1 MGGFDKILVVDDEAV
16 IRELLSDILEDEGYP
31 VESRP
36 NAPAALEALE
46 QDEDFVLLFT
56 DIMMPDMD
64 GIELIRRARQ
74 MRPSLVPIVMT
85 GFATLETARAAV
97 REGAYDYVLKPF
109 SLSEVKMAV
118 SNALERYKL
127 SNENVQLHSMNE
139 LFNISEQIA
148 SIHDEH
154 QLLEYV
160 LEAAMSGVGASR
172 GSIMITTQDGKSLS
186 IAASRGL
193 PEEAKGERI
202 AMGTGIS
209 GLVAESGAALLMPN
223 VADDPE
229 IQRRSRQLQN
239 RSFISVPLE
248 RKPGISGNG
257 TENGQRVLAVINVTQ
272 KHEDREFSE
281 GDLKRLS
288 IIANHASSA
297 IENARLI
304 RDIDDAHLE
313 TIHAM
318 ARLLEAKDPT
328 TIDHSRRVCNIS
340 LAIAQELGVTQD
352 EIETLT
358 VASHFHDIGKIG
370 VPDTILL
377 KHEKLSIDEWQTI
390 QQHPII
396 GYDILKQVKR
406 LSSKHLDIVRS
417 HHERLD
423 GSGYPDKLKGDAISP
438 LVRIVSVAD
447 AFDAMAHDM
456 PFRKALSK
464 SDVVTQLGEGSGTQ
478 FDPEVVATAI
488 RLTEAGKLDHDS
500 A

>member
-1 MGGFDKILVVDDEAV
+1 MGGFNKILVVDDEAV

-36 NAPAALEALE
+36 NAPAALDAI
-46 QDEDFVLLFT
+46 QEDDGFVLLFT
-56 DIMMPDMD
+56 DITMPEMD

-74 MRPSLVPIVMT
+74 LRPTLVPIVMT

-127 SNENVQLHSMNE
+127 ANENIHLQSMNE
-139 LFNISEQIA
+139 LFKISEEIA
-148 SIHDEH
+148 SIREEH
-154 QLLEYV
+154 ALLEYV

-172 GSIMITTQDGKSLS
+172 GSIMLTTPDGKSLN

-193 PEEAKGERI
+193 PEEA
-202 AMGTGIS
+202 MGACIPVGSGIS
-209 GLVAESGAALLMPN
+209 GLVAERAAPLFVPN
-223 VADDPE
+223 VGDDPE
-229 IQRRSRQLQN
+229 IKRRSRQLAD
-239 RSFISVPLE
+239 RSFISIPLE
-248 RKPGISGNG
+248 RRMNG
-257 TENGQRVLAVINVTQ
+257 TDGLSQQVLAVINVTQ
-272 KHEDREFSE
+272 KHENSVFSE

-288 IIANHASSA
+288 IIANHASAA

-313 TIHAM
+313 TINAM

-328 TIDHSRRVCNIS
+328 TRDHSHRVS
-340 LAIAQELGVTQD
+340 SAALAIARSMGVTENELD
-352 EIETLT
+352 ALR
-358 VASHFHDIGKIG
+358 VAGHFHDIGKIG

-377 KHEKLSIDEWQTI
+377 KDGALSPTDWQAI
-390 QQHPII
+390 QQHPLI

-406 LSSKHLDIVRS
+406 LSKAHLDIVRS

-423 GSGYPDKLKGDAISP
+423 GSGYPDKLSGDAIAP

-447 AFDAMAHDM
+447 AYDAMAHDM
-456 PFRKALSK
+456 PFRSALAQP
-464 SDVVTQLGEGSGTQ
+464 DILAQLSEGSGTQ
-478 FDPEVVATAI
+478 FDPDVVATAI
-488 RLTEAGKLDHDS
+488 RLAEAGQLDGES
-500 A
+500 S

>member
-1 MGGFDKILVVDDEAV
+1 MGGSDKILVVDDEAV
-16 IRELLSDILEDEGYP
+16 ICELLSDILEDEGYP

-36 NAPAALEALE
+36 NAPAALDALKE
-46 QDEDFVLLFT
+46 DEDFVLLFT
-56 DIMMPDMD
+56 DITMPEMN

-74 MRPSLVPIVMT
+74 MRPALVPIVMT

-127 SNENVQLHSMNE
+127 ANENVHLHSMNE
-139 LFNISEQIA
+139 LFNISEHIA

-160 LEAAMSGVGASR
+160 LEAAMSGVGAAR
-172 GSIMITTQDGKSLS
+172 GSIMLTSEDGKALS
-186 IAASRGL
+186 IAASKGL
-193 PEEAKGERI
+193 PEEARHERI

-209 GLVAESGAALLMPN
+209 GMVAEKGAALMMSD

-229 IQRRSRQLQN
+229 IQRRSRQLNN

-248 RKPGISGNG
+248 HKPDISGNG
-257 TENGQRVLAVINVTQ
+257 DAQRVLAVLNVTQ
-272 KHEDREFSE
+272 KHEDDSFSE
-281 GDLKRLS
+281 GDLKRVS

-318 ARLLEAKDPT
+318 ARLVEAKDPT
-328 TIDHSRRVCNIS
+328 TLDHSRRVCNTS
-340 LAIAQELGVTQD
+340 LNIARALGVS
-352 EIETLT
+352 EGELETLT

-377 KHEKLSIDEWQTI
+377 KNEKLSDSEWQAI
-390 QQHPII
+390 RQHPII

-406 LSSKHLDIVRS
+406 LSPKHLDIVRS

-423 GSGYPDKLKGDAISP
+423 GSGYPDKLKGDAISS

-447 AFDAMAHDM
+447 AYDAMAHDM
-456 PFRKALSK
+456 PFRKALSP
-464 SDVVTQLGEGSGTQ
+464 SVVVEQLGEGSGTQ
-478 FDPEVVATAI
+478 FDPDVVDAAV
-488 RLTEAGKLDHDS
+488 RLAEAGTLDGDS
-500 A
+500 E